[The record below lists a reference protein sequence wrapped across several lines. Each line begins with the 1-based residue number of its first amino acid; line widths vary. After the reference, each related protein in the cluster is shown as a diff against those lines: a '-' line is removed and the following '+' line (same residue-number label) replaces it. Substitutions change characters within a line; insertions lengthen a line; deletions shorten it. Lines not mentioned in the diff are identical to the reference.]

1 MDWITSRLLEVDIG
15 ACWGTLIQRWSVSE
29 PKLHPRDCTCTLCGL
44 RSDPEKDNFHEFLY
58 YGDYSC
64 GSPAGQGVHAVA
76 KHLGCLLCH
85 PGQMHF
91 VRFYKAVHGDGEDI
105 TRKTSAGSGTIPDI
119 GGSTPACAGS
129 GCCPGVGLFRLIHS
143 RQIEAGRTHLGGS
156 FGSTGAG
163 NVTVWLS
170 IKHAILDIRR
180 VG

>member
-1 MDWITSRLLEVDIG
+1 MEGNQAALAVIPVPTGGKLTKTARHSASGDAARLVPR
-15 ACWGTLIQRWSVSE
+15 WGINEAL
-29 PKLHPRDCTCTLCGL
+29 GL
-44 RSDPEKDNFHEFLY
+44 GTGGFHR
-58 YGDYSC
+58 
-64 GSPAGQGVHAVA
+64 QH
-76 KHLGCLLCH
+76 
-85 PGQMHF
+85 GQMHF

>member
-1 MDWITSRLLEVDIG
+1 MVGKETSLAV
-15 ACWGTLIQRWSVSE
+15 TLAASGG
-29 PKLHPRDCTCTLCGL
+29 KLT
-44 RSDPEKDNFHEFLY
+44 K
-58 YGDYSC
+58 
-64 GSPAGQGVHAVA
+64 VA
-76 KHLGCLLCH
+76 KHAASRDAVRPVPHWRINEVSGLA
-85 PGQMHF
+85 PGGFHWQYGRRHF
-91 VRFYKAVHGDGEDI
+91 VRFYKAVHEEGEDI
-105 TRKTSAGSGTIPDI
+105 TGKTSAGSGTIPDL
-119 GGSTPACAGS
+119 GGSAPPRTDS